1 MSVTFCVTLCQCLS
15 PEPRVSKNKAWA
27 LKGDKVDDSREDD
40 LWTRVVGLET
50 KMDTVIKS
58 LTKKEED
65 QPTAAAKG
73 AGPKDFQITSLHNKV
88 DKCMRMILEVT
99 EGLQKTSKFIKQLQ
113 NAEKK
118 SEKEEEKVK
127 KEEMTRI
134 HTARF
139 STAGRL
145 KMSSS

>member
-1 MSVTFCVTLCQCLS
+1 M
-15 PEPRVSKNKAWA
+15 
-27 LKGDKVDDSREDD
+27 DSREDD

-58 LTKKEED
+58 LAEGSKKEEQQ
-65 QPTAAAKG
+65 QPTAAKG
-73 AGPKDFQITSLHNKV
+73 DFQITSLHNKV

-113 NAEKK
+113 SAEKK
-118 SEKEEEKVK
+118 VEKEEEKVK

-139 STAGRL
+139 STAGSTYVILNKQNYTHWMYGMCCTHFTNL
-145 KMSSS
+145 KKQAYAFVFT